1 VAPPAGDRIRVSDS
15 IRTITVAAAVLGLA
29 FAWLAVRTA
38 RTPGSSHERL
48 VAELRMTQLASL
60 ILVLLSG
67 AYIGFAAWQES
78 RLGAGLDVAFA
89 LGFLTVAFTALT
101 RDPRES
107 LTLLALAFAGHALID
122 LAHGPGWLPS
132 SAAPRW
138 YLIGCASFNVCLGA
152 LCYLPMIRR

>member
-1 VAPPAGDRIRVSDS
+1 VSDS
-15 IRTITVAAAVLGLA
+15 IRTIAVAAAALGLA
-29 FAWLAVRTA
+29 FGWLAVRTA
-38 RTPGSSHERL
+38 RTPVSSHERL

-67 AYIGFAAWQES
+67 AFVGFAAWQDS

-89 LGFLTVAFTALT
+89 LGFVAVAFAALT

-107 LTLLALAFAGHALID
+107 LTLLAVAFAGHALVD

-132 SAAPRW
+132 GVAPRW
-138 YLIGCASFNVCLGA
+138 YLVGCASFNLYLGA
-152 LCYLPMIRR
+152 LCYLPLLKR

>member
-1 VAPPAGDRIRVSDS
+1 MGVSDS
-15 IRTITVAAAVLGLA
+15 VRTIAVAAAVLGVA
-29 FAWLAVRTA
+29 FGWLAVRTA
-38 RTPGSSHERL
+38 RTPVSSHERL

-89 LGFLTVAFTALT
+89 LGFVTAAFTALT

-107 LTLLALAFAGHALID
+107 LTLLALAFAGHALVD

-132 SAAPRW
+132 NVVPRW
-138 YLIGCASFNVCLGA
+138 YLVGCASFNVYLGA
-152 LCYLPMIRR
+152 LCYLPLLRR